1 MFFQEGGGRM
11 DAHTLEARF
20 AAGSEQALAD
30 AIALYGQPLL
40 RYCHHILC
48 DYHEAQDAVQ
58 TTFIKAYDHH
68 KRFRPGT
75 SLSAWLYRLAYTTC
89 VDLLRRRKRQLLTP
103 PPVASDPDYI
113 GEDLRRALATLS
125 PEQRALVYSR
135 VIEQRSF
142 DALAVIYGKP
152 AATLRKRY
160 ERARKKLAQALA
172 GTPAERRRSNYESD
186 TG

>member
-1 MFFQEGGGRM
+1 M
-11 DAHTLEARF
+11 DARTLDERF
-20 AAGSEQALAD
+20 ALGGEQALAD
-30 AIALYGQPLL
+30 AIELYGQPLL

-58 TTFIKAYDHH
+58 TTFIKAYDNRS
-68 KRFRPGT
+68 RFRAGT

-89 VDLLRRRKRQLLTP
+89 IDMLRRRKFQLLTP
-103 PPVASDPDYI
+103 PPAAADPDYI
-113 GEDLRRALATLS
+113 GDDLRRALQALS
-125 PEQRALVYSR
+125 PEQRALVFGR

-160 ERARKKLAQALA
+160 ERASKKLAQELE
-172 GTPAERRRSNYESD
+172 GTPAERRRKQPYESN
-186 TG
+186 TR

>member
-1 MFFQEGGGRM
+1 M
-11 DAHTLEARF
+11 DAHTLEERF
-20 AAGSEQALAD
+20 AAGCEQALAD

-58 TTFIKAYDHH
+58 TTFIKAYDNH

-89 VDLLRRRKRQLLTP
+89 VDMLRRRKHQLLTP
-103 PPVASDPDYI
+103 PPVAEDPDYI
-113 GEDLRRALATLS
+113 GEDLRRAL
-125 PEQRALVYSR
+125 VYGR

-172 GTPAERRRSNYESD
+172 GTPAERRRRDYESH

>member
-1 MFFQEGGGRM
+1 MDTRPLDERFAEGGE
-11 DAHTLEARF
+11 T
-20 AAGSEQALAD
+20 ALAD
-30 AIALYGQPLL
+30 VIALYGHPLL

-48 DYHEAQDAVQ
+48 DYHDAQDAVQ
-58 TTFIKAYDHH
+58 TTFIKAYDNHH
-68 KRFRPGT
+68 RFRPGT

-89 VDLLRRRKRQLLTP
+89 VDLLRHRKRQLVTP
-103 PPVASDPDYI
+103 PPTAADPDYI
-113 GEDLRRALATLS
+113 GEELRSALETLS

-160 ERARKKLAQALA
+160 ERARKKLAQALQ
-172 GTPAERRRSNYESD
+172 GTSMERRNKEYETH

>member
-1 MFFQEGGGRM
+1 MFLKGGRRM
-11 DAHTLEARF
+11 NAQSLEARF
-20 AAGSEQALAD
+20 ADGCEQALNEAV
-30 AIALYGQPLL
+30 ALYGQPLL

-48 DYHEAQDAVQ
+48 DYHDAQDAVQ
-58 TTFIKAYDHH
+58 TTFIKAYDNH
-68 KRFRPGT
+68 KRFQPGT
-75 SLSAWLYRLAYTTC
+75 SLSAWLYRIAYTTC
-89 VDLLRRRKRQLLTP
+89 VDMLRRRRLQLMSP
-103 PPVASDPDYI
+103 PPAAVDPDYI
-113 GEDLRRALATLS
+113 GEDVRRALNTLT

-172 GTPAERRRSNYESD
+172 GTPAERRKPDEQSH

>member
-1 MFFQEGGGRM
+1 MFFTKGGAAM
-11 DAHTLEARF
+11 DARPLDERF
-20 AAGSEQALAD
+20 AEGSEAALAD

-58 TTFIKAYDHH
+58 TTFIKAYDNHH
-68 KRFRPGT
+68 RFRAGT

-89 VDLLRRRKRQLLTP
+89 VDQLRRRKRQLVTP
-103 PPVASDPDYI
+103 PPVSADPDYI
-113 GEDLRRALATLS
+113 GEDLRRALDQLS

-172 GTPAERRRSNYESD
+172 GTPSERRERDYESH

>member
-1 MFFQEGGGRM
+1 MSKAVIFFAPGLEECEG
-11 DAHTLEARF
+11 
-20 AAGSEQALAD
+20 
-30 AIALYGQPLL
+30 LL
-40 RYCHHILC
+40 
-48 DYHEAQDAVQ
+48 
-58 TTFIKAYDHH
+58 
-68 KRFRPGT
+68 
-75 SLSAWLYRLAYTTC
+75 C

-142 DALAVIYGKP
+142 DALAVIYGKS

-172 GTPAERRRSNYESD
+172 GTPAERRRDDRESH

>member
-1 MFFQEGGGRM
+1 M
-11 DAHTLEARF
+11 DARPLDERF
-20 AAGSEQALAD
+20 AEGSEVALAD

-58 TTFIKAYDHH
+58 TTFIKAYDNHH
-68 KRFRPGT
+68 RFRPGT
-75 SLSAWLYRLAYTTC
+75 SLSAWLYRL
-89 VDLLRRRKRQLLTP
+89 LPRRKRQMVPP
-103 PPVASDPDYI
+103 PPVSADPDYI
-113 GEDLRRALATLS
+113 GDDLRRALSTLS

-160 ERARKKLAQALA
+160 ERARKKLAQALD
-172 GTPAERRRSNYESD
+172 GTPLGRRDRDYASH

>member
-1 MFFQEGGGRM
+1 M
-11 DAHTLEARF
+11 DAHMLDEQF
-20 AAGSEQALAD
+20 ASGGDDVLAE

-48 DYHEAQDAVQ
+48 DYHDAQDAVQ
-58 TTFIKAYDHH
+58 TTFIKAYDNR
-68 KRFRPGT
+68 KRFRAGT

-89 VDLLRRRKRQLLTP
+89 IDALRRRKLQLFTP
-103 PPVASDPDYI
+103 PPAAPDPDYI
-113 GEDLRRALATLS
+113 GDDLRRALETLS
-125 PEQRALVYSR
+125 PEQRALVYGR

-160 ERARKKLAQALA
+160 ERARRKLAQALE
-172 GTPAERRRSNYESD
+172 GTPAERRRRGYESH
-186 TG
+186 T

>member
-1 MFFQEGGGRM
+1 M
-11 DAHTLEARF
+11 
-20 AAGSEQALAD
+20 S
-30 AIALYGQPLL
+30 
-40 RYCHHILC
+40 
-48 DYHEAQDAVQ
+48 
-58 TTFIKAYDHH
+58 
-68 KRFRPGT
+68 
-75 SLSAWLYRLAYTTC
+75 
-89 VDLLRRRKRQLLTP
+89 P
-103 PPVASDPDYI
+103 PPAAVDPDYI
-113 GEDLRRALATLS
+113 GEDVRRALNTLT

-172 GTPAERRRSNYESD
+172 GTPAERRKPDEQSH